1 MYKKSI
7 IKKNVKFRCKDLNIE
22 EASDLKE
29 TRSYYDYWNFNG
41 FCGGKENKSCVKIS
55 LF

>member
-1 MYKKSI
+1 M
-7 IKKNVKFRCKDLNIE
+7 KFRCKDLNIE

-41 FCGGKENKSCVKIS
+41 FCGGKENKSLKFLSSEYSSVRERN
-55 LF
+55 